1 MDLGEATYEI
11 ISKSRE
17 NTTECDVAV
26 FIDGNFISVVEEN
39 NLKIMFICGIICS
52 VREEDKGGQ
61 NTREDWTKFKQRAS
75 HLFGLKTWK

>member
-26 FIDGNFISVVEEN
+26 FIDGNFISVVEG
-39 NLKIMFICGIICS
+39 MS
-52 VREEDKGGQ
+52 VVV
-61 NTREDWTKFKQRAS
+61 
-75 HLFGLKTWK
+75 